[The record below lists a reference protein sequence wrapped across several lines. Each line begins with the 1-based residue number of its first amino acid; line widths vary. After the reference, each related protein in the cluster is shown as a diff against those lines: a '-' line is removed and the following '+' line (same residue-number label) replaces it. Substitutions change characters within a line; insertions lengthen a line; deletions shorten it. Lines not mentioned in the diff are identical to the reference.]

1 MTADDLFT
9 SSHVIIVA
17 GKGGVGKTTVAAA
30 LAHASASLGRS
41 TLLVEI
47 EGKRGLASVF
57 GADDLYYDERVVAPA
72 DPASGRAEIRARTLT
87 PDEAL
92 VEYFEEHGLRRVA
105 RRLARTGALEV
116 VATATPGIKDILVL
130 GKVKQLERSNAADTI
145 ILDAPASGHA
155 IGFLRAARVVLDTAR
170 SGPINT
176 QAQEVLELL
185 VDPARSQVVLVTLPE
200 ETPIN
205 ETVET
210 AYSLEEDV
218 GIKLGPVIVNGVY
231 PDLPGLDRELPKS
244 APAALAEAVAF
255 RRARRASQR
264 LQVERLAAALPLP
277 LIELPFVFDADIGP
291 DQVAELATA
300 LLDEAAR

>member
-1 MTADDLFT
+1 MVVLTALRRDGL
-9 SSHVIIVA
+9 
-17 GKGGVGKTTVAAA
+17 A

-244 APAALAEAVAF
+244 APAALADAVAF